1 MTLMFGLIHITPAP
15 QVLMIQY
22 NGIIYCFT
30 INGGQCHIGWA
41 YIKSIWGFGGN
52 YKVQTITQGKNWC
65 DRHGNWAS
73 NCYIQGGSSTGGN
86 IYALPIVEFGHRN
99 EDNNPTS
106 MDANYG
112 SEDLP
117 MHGNKKGSPCGET
130 KGIANAFKG
139 II

>member
-1 MTLMFGLIHITPAP
+1 MTLMLGLIHITPTP

-22 NGIIYCFT
+22 NGLIASQLAVDNVTLDGHTSSQY
-30 INGGQCHIGWA
+30 
-41 YIKSIWGFGGN
+41 GGN
-52 YKVQTITQGKNWC
+52 YKVQTITQGRNWC

-86 IYALPIVEFGHRN
+86 IYAFTIVEFGHRN

-130 KGIANAFKG
+130 KGMANAFKG

>member
-1 MTLMFGLIHITPAP
+1 MLNAT
-15 QVLMIQY
+15 
-22 NGIIYCFT
+22 C
-30 INGGQCHIGWA
+30 
-41 YIKSIWGFGGN
+41 
-52 YKVQTITQGKNWC
+52 TQGN
-65 DRHGNWAS
+65 
-73 NCYIQGGSSTGGN
+73 QGDYQLLVVGSQIVGN
-86 IYALPIVEFGHRN
+86 IYALPIIEFGHRN
-99 EDNNPTS
+99 EDNNLAS